1 MTSSSAARASDLRA
15 GEAARCWRGPATRRK
30 APAHWWDETQSI
42 HKWGLAIREGPWYQG
57 PSSFFAEVVERLVDA
72 QSSLPVLMR
81 GLMDRVSGGLL
92 VAGIG
97 SVETFA
103 SGANEPVERLSVLA
117 PRALLE
123 LWAWC
128 SATAAVR
135 G

>member
-1 MTSSSAARASDLRA
+1 
-15 GEAARCWRGPATRRK
+15 
-30 APAHWWDETQSI
+30 
-42 HKWGLAIREGPWYQG
+42 
-57 PSSFFAEVVERLVDA
+57 
-72 QSSLPVLMR
+72 MR